1 MPPQIGYLLPTRERI
16 MEGRPET
23 DPLLDLAERAEHLA
37 FDSVWVGDSLLAR
50 PRHDPVILLAA
61 VAARTRKVA
70 LGTAVFLPALRN
82 PVVLAHQLATLDQ
95 LSHGRL
101 VLGAG
106 IASDVP
112 NIRAEFAAAGVPFE
126 GRVGRMMEGLR
137 LARALWTG
145 TSVDWQG
152 RWPVQGGVLGP
163 TPCRP
168 GGPPIW
174 MAGSVRPALE
184 RAGRYFD
191 GWFANE
197 PDLTRWSEQWAE
209 VRAVVRQAGRDVSQF
224 TAAVY
229 VTLAID
235 QDVSRAERRIDAFL
249 ETYYGQPAAAMRKRQ
264 ACFGGPATGAVEF
277 LQGYVAAGADHLI
290 VRFIGDPERQL
301 ETLAGLRAQL
311 GCEGS
316 AAAGSCQFCVTENST
331 LRARLSDIPVRR
343 CR

>member
-1 MPPQIGYLLPTRERI
+1 
-16 MEGRPET
+16 
-23 DPLLDLAERAEHLA
+23 
-37 FDSVWVGDSLLAR
+37 
-50 PRHDPVILLAA
+50 LLAA
-61 VAARTRKVA
+61 VAARTRRVA

-95 LSHGRL
+95 ISEGRL

-145 TSVDWQG
+145 KPVDWHG

-163 TPCRP
+163 TPYRA

-184 RAGRYFD
+184 RAARHFD

-197 PDLTRWSEQWAE
+197 ADLARWTGQWSEVQE
-209 VRAVVRQAGRDVSQF
+209 ILHEAGRDTSQF
-224 TAAVY
+224 VAAIY
-229 VTLAID
+229 ATLAVD
-235 QDVSRAERRIDAFL
+235 EDAGRAGQRIDAFL
-249 ETYYGQPAAAMRKRQ
+249 ERYYGQPAAVMRKRQ
-264 ACFGGPATGAVEF
+264 ACYGGPAAGAAEF
-277 LQGYVAAGADHLI
+277 LQGFIGAGASHI
-290 VRFIGDPERQL
+290 VVRLIGDPERQL
-301 ETLAGLRAQL
+301 EILTKMRTQL
-311 GCEGS
+311 G
-316 AAAGSCQFCVTENST
+316 
-331 LRARLSDIPVRR
+331 D
-343 CR
+343 

>member
-1 MPPQIGYLLPTRERI
+1 MPPQIGYLLPTRERV

-23 DPLLDLAERAEHLA
+23 APLLDLAARAENLG

-50 PRHDPVILLAA
+50 PRHDPLTLLAA
-61 VAARTRKVA
+61 VAARTKRVM

-95 LSHGRL
+95 ISEGRL

-112 NIRAEFAAAGVPFE
+112 NIREEFAAAGVPFE

-145 TSVDWQG
+145 KPVEWQG

-163 TPCRP
+163 TPYRA

-184 RAGRYFD
+184 RAARHFD

-197 PDLTRWSEQWAE
+197 ADLARWRGQWAE
-209 VRAVVRQAGRDVSQF
+209 VQQILRDAGRDVSQF
-224 TAAVY
+224 VAAIY

-235 QDVSRAERRIDAFL
+235 QDASRAGQRIDAFL
-249 ETYYGQPAAAMRKRQ
+249 ENYYGQPAAVMRKRQ
-264 ACFGGPATGAVEF
+264 ACYGGPAAGAAEF
-277 LQGYVAAGADHLI
+277 LRGFADAGASHII
-290 VRFIGDPERQL
+290 VRFAGDPDRQL
-301 ETLAGLRAQL
+301 EILTGLRPQL
-311 GCEGS
+311 G
-316 AAAGSCQFCVTENST
+316 
-331 LRARLSDIPVRR
+331 R
-343 CR
+343 

>member
-1 MPPQIGYLLPTRERI
+1 MAAQIGYLLPTRERV

-23 DPLLDLAERAEHLA
+23 APLLELAVRAEGLGV
-37 FDSVWVGDSLLAR
+37 DSVWVGDSLLAR
-50 PRHDPVILLAA
+50 PRHDPLTLLAA
-61 VAARTRKVA
+61 VAARTDRVT

-95 LSHGRL
+95 ISEGRL

-145 TSVDWQG
+145 NPVDWQG
-152 RWPVQGGVLGP
+152 RWPLQAGVLGP
-163 TPCRP
+163 TPYRA

-174 MAGSVRPALE
+174 MAGSVRAALE
-184 RAGRYFD
+184 RAARHFD

-197 PDLTRWSEQWAE
+197 ADLARWRGQWAE
-209 VRAVVRQAGRDVSQF
+209 VQQILRETGRDVSQF
-224 TAAVY
+224 TAATY

-235 QDVSRAERRIDAFL
+235 EDASRAGRRIDAFL
-249 ETYYGQPAAAMRKRQ
+249 ERYYGQPAVTMRKRQ
-264 ACFGGPATGAVEF
+264 ACYAGA
-277 LQGYVAAGADHLI
+277 AAGAAEFLAGFVDAGANHII
-290 VRFIGDPERQL
+290 VRFVGDPDPQL
-301 ETLAGLRAQL
+301 EILTALRTQL
-311 GCEGS
+311 G
-316 AAAGSCQFCVTENST
+316 
-331 LRARLSDIPVRR
+331 R
-343 CR
+343 